1 MRSILRTI
9 ALAGMLCALCLS
21 AAASSGADTPAASLS
36 GSSETLYSAEYCFA
50 EADFHAD
57 TLSDLRGIFV
67 TGVPDAAVATVH
79 LGQREILPGDVLPLE
94 CLSRLTLHPNCA
106 GGCDAVLTYSPIRGT
121 RLDPEATLTIR
132 IKSGKNETPSAIATE
147 FETYKNIANDGQL
160 TGTDA
165 ENAPLTFQLVD
176 TPKRGSVKLEE
187 NGAFVYTPTKNK
199 VGEDSFTFT
208 VTDDAGNV
216 SKPAT
221 VKIRILKPSDSKT
234 FADLDGSMDQY
245 EAMWSR
251 AAGLCSGRSIGGT
264 LCYGAEEPV
273 TRAEFLVMA
282 MKLGKVP
289 VEEAL
294 SVSGFADAQDAPAW
308 LQPYLSSAMRR
319 GIVHGIATEEGLV
332 FQPNEAITGA
342 QAAVMLQNI
351 WKLPAVTAAAGADD
365 TDWTAG
371 AVQALSEAG
380 ITLKDSGETLTRLD
394 AAKLLYQM
402 SKLK

>member
-1 MRSILRTI
+1 
-9 ALAGMLCALCLS
+9 
-21 AAASSGADTPAASLS
+21 
-36 GSSETLYSAEYCFA
+36 
-50 EADFHAD
+50 
-57 TLSDLRGIFV
+57 
-67 TGVPDAAVATVH
+67 
-79 LGQREILPGDVLPLE
+79 
-94 CLSRLTLHPNCA
+94 
-106 GGCDAVLTYSPIRGT
+106 
-121 RLDPEATLTIR
+121 
-132 IKSGKNETPSAIATE
+132 
-147 FETYKNIANDGQL
+147 
-160 TGTDA
+160 
-165 ENAPLTFQLVD
+165 
-176 TPKRGSVKLEE
+176 
-187 NGAFVYTPTKNK
+187 
-199 VGEDSFTFT
+199 
-208 VTDDAGNV
+208 
-216 SKPAT
+216 
-221 VKIRILKPSDSKT
+221 
-234 FADLDGSMDQY
+234 MDQY

-282 MKLGKVP
+282 MKLGKVS

-294 SVSGFADAQDAPAW
+294 TVSGFADAQDAPAW

-351 WKLPAVTAAAGADD
+351 WKLPAVTAAAGA
-365 TDWTAG
+365 
-371 AVQALSEAG
+371 VQALSEAG